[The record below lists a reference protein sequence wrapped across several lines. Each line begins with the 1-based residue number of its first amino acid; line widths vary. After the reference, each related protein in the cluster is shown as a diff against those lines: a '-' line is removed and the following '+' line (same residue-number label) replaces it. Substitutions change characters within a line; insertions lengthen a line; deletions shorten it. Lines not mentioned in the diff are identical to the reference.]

1 MMRNSRRLLTGWAAA
16 ILALGVTVARADE
29 QLVTLKY
36 VGTDVRKAISLL
48 QTVSDLRVVVNPKV
62 PSKRITLSLK
72 DVPPEDALRTVVAS
86 AGLSCRKVGNAF
98 LVETKRP
105 EKPHADHPQAVE
117 RDQTLQEA
125 PGRGAGGFGG

>member
-48 QTVSDLRVVVNPKV
+48 QTVSDLRVVIDPKV

-86 AGLSCRKVGNAF
+86 AGLSCRKVGNGF
-98 LVETKRP
+98 VVEPKRA
-105 EKPHADHPQAVE
+105 EKREADANKTPALDRAVE
-117 RDQTLQEA
+117 LQPRE
-125 PGRGAGGFGG
+125 P